1 MEDILDQVK
10 KLTADEL
17 RTRLKEHGE
26 IVGPILPTTIAL
38 FQKRL
43 ARKILASQ
51 QTTSTADS
59 KTSDDSGITSL
70 SNENGTGK
78 DQSNHECVNGTSI
91 AGATNCP
98 PDASTKV
105 SNGLASSKTIPEGEK
120 YQDSESKIN
129 LEASHFY
136 GVSLPTTFQKEDIED
151 MCFVFTDKD
160 LALKTVKKYTGARFK
175 VFKLKSEAD
184 EFSLNSADVNSPWKK
199 ESKAANETS
208 FLSTGVSVESCP
220 YKAPKIQELT
230 ALRKKIEQG
239 ECRVVENMFWE
250 NPRMLISSGDTPV
263 ILQESARY
271 NALHVAAKSNQPAMC
286 QLILDTLE
294 DPNLIDKL
302 YAHTKET
309 QLTRTNRIN
318 FIVDLYLNTPD
329 KGSCE
334 SPLHFACK
342 FGHKD
347 VVSVIVSHP
356 KVDRFFRN
364 SNGQTAADVICSR
377 CSNPDEN
384 LKDEIKELLEG
395 QYYVPL
401 VRSEDNTTQP
411 VIGPPWSPD
420 SKNPAMNVPFSS
432 WSPKDPLMAVKACAG
447 PMTPSRAEQF
457 HKQWTTPPSGSPDYI
472 RRKFVITRRE
482 DSDKGMERLGRDLA
496 HQMQVPWLEYWEFLQ
511 TYADLSSEDGLDLL
525 EEYFQKQ
532 RIALCIADGI
542 EKLDLLAMNHVNGAG
557 TDIGISQYSNFSWNL
572 LALREEVEKD
582 LESSDRENDFDS
594 IDLGEE
600 AFSSPKRE
608 PQIQNGGA
616 CKLENGGGPLVNNG
630 TPPSMRSSY
639 LRNQN
644 LYSTPVSGD
653 SYGYGRAG
661 LLNRSMERSD
671 LMFQSTDSIT
681 GNGSPI
687 SCLSALFAK
696 LSLLDRSRSSPRGI
710 SKFVTCTSCMGN
722 RSQYISSPG
731 DYPMDSSYMSVKP
744 YGKVPYFKE
753 ANDTYNAHIAAHEGG
768 EAVSQNNIPVSV
780 WKRPPLTK
788 IEREELESE
797 KLKESSAAKADMNW
811 RSSKQPSFGSESDQ
825 DPSSL
830 TQSQNS
836 ELDDSINELTNNFKK
851 KVEVQDEESVVS
863 QSEDSSSIDW
873 QNASNRL
880 NVTLEMDRDKISG
893 IVFESLFETLNERKN
908 LENVSNY
915 RSAPTP
921 TRQDI
926 VVDLKEELLLKS
938 DMIIADVA
946 VIPFHC
952 SVAEMHLFIDIPFKV
967 IHVDHEMDKSIDVE
981 ANLPAIIDVKF
992 NFIGRDVTQALAIS
1006 NSLKSKMFFIHG
1018 YRPTKA
1024 DLDAYRA
1031 MEGAPV
1037 DNDRYPTV
1045 QKWRAQVLS
1054 YATDSTFSWQSPA
1067 KARKQ
1072 SNLSS
1077 SFPLGSA
1084 KPQSDSPIT
1093 FSPVAP
1099 RSPRHS
1105 MTSSL
1110 TMPNIRTQL
1119 FSPSGPK
1126 NRWSM
1131 IN

>member
-10 KLTADEL
+10 KLSADDL
-17 RTRLKEHGE
+17 RTQLKEYGE
-26 IVGPILPTTIAL
+26 SVGPILPTTIAL

-51 QTTSTADS
+51 QTTNSRTPE
-59 KTSDDSGITSL
+59 DSGQISS
-70 SNENGTGK
+70 SNENNVDK
-78 DQSNHECVNGTSI
+78 SNDECVEAANSQS
-91 AGATNCP
+91 GAP
-98 PDASTKV
+98 M
-105 SNGLASSKTIPEGEK
+105 SNGLPTSSTEGEK
-120 YQDSESKIN
+120 SQDCD
-129 LEASHFY
+129 LEASSFY
-136 GVSLPTTFQKEDIED
+136 GVSLPDAFQKDDIED
-151 MCFVFTDKD
+151 KCFVFTDKD

-175 VFKLKSEAD
+175 VFKSKSEAD

-199 ESKAANETS
+199 EPKATSETS
-208 FLSTGVSVESCP
+208 GVSVESCP

-309 QLTRTNRIN
+309 QQTRTNRIN

-347 VVSVIVSHP
+347 CVSVIVSHP

-364 SNGQTAADVICSR
+364 NNGQTASDVICSR
-377 CSNPDEN
+377 CTNPDET

-542 EKLDLLAMNHVNGAG
+542 EKLDQLAMSHVSG
-557 TDIGISQYSNFSWNL
+557 TGNDIGISQYSNFSWNL

-582 LESSDRENDFDS
+582 LESSNRENDFDS
-594 IDLGEE
+594 IDLDEE
-600 AFSSPKRE
+600 VFNSPKRE
-608 PQIQNGGA
+608 PHIQNGGA
-616 CKLENGGGPLVNNG
+616 CKLENGVTNG
-630 TPPSMRSSY
+630 TPPSMRSSF
-639 LRNQN
+639 LRNNQN
-644 LYSTPVSGD
+644 LYSTPVGGD

-681 GNGSPI
+681 GSGSPI

-710 SKFVTCTSCMGN
+710 SKFVSCTSCMGN
-722 RSQYISSPG
+722 RSQYIASPG
-731 DYPMDSSYMSVKP
+731 DYPMDASYMSTKP
-744 YGKVPYFKE
+744 YSKVPYFKE
-753 ANDTYNAHIAAHEGG
+753 ANDTYNEHIAAHEAG
-768 EAVSQNNIPVSV
+768 EVSNQNNAPVSV

-788 IEREELESE
+788 LEREALESE
-797 KLKESSAAKADMNW
+797 KLKESTAANSDMNW
-811 RSSKQPSFGSESDQ
+811 RSNKQPSLGSESDP
-825 DPSSL
+825 DPSLL
-830 TQSQNS
+830 TQCS
-836 ELDDSINELTNNFKK
+836 ELEDGINELTNNFKK
-851 KVEVQDEESVVS
+851 KIDVKDQENAVDP
-863 QSEDSSSIDW
+863 SEDGSSIDW
-873 QNASNRL
+873 QNATNRL

-915 RSAPTP
+915 RSAPVI

-926 VVDLKEELLLKS
+926 VVDLKGEQLLKS
-938 DMIIADVA
+938 DTIVADVA

-952 SVAEMHLFIDIPFKV
+952 SVAEMHLFNDIPFKV
-967 IHVDHEMDKSIDVE
+967 IHDDIEMDKGIDME
-981 ANLPAIIDVKF
+981 ASLPAIIDVKF
-992 NFIGRDVTQALAIS
+992 NFIGRDVTQALAIG

-1037 DNDRYPTV
+1037 DTDRYPTV
-1045 QKWRAQVLS
+1045 HKWRIQTLS

-1084 KPQSDSPIT
+1084 RPQGDSPIT

-1105 MTSSL
+1105 MSSSL

-1119 FSPSGPK
+1119 FSPGGPK

>member
-1 MEDILDQVK
+1 MYMYLYV
-10 KLTADEL
+10 
-17 RTRLKEHGE
+17 
-26 IVGPILPTTIAL
+26 
-38 FQKRL
+38 FQ
-43 ARKILASQ
+43 
-51 QTTSTADS
+51 
-59 KTSDDSGITSL
+59 
-70 SNENGTGK
+70 
-78 DQSNHECVNGTSI
+78 
-91 AGATNCP
+91 NC
-98 PDASTKV
+98 
-105 SNGLASSKTIPEGEK
+105 
-120 YQDSESKIN
+120 
-129 LEASHFY
+129 
-136 GVSLPTTFQKEDIED
+136 
-151 MCFVFTDKD
+151 
-160 LALKTVKKYTGARFK
+160 
-175 VFKLKSEAD
+175 
-184 EFSLNSADVNSPWKK
+184 
-199 ESKAANETS
+199 ET
-208 FLSTGVSVESCP
+208 
-220 YKAPKIQELT
+220 
-230 ALRKKIEQG
+230 
-239 ECRVVENMFWE
+239 
-250 NPRMLISSGDTPV
+250 
-263 ILQESARY
+263 
-271 NALHVAAKSNQPAMC
+271 
-286 QLILDTLE
+286 
-294 DPNLIDKL
+294 
-302 YAHTKET
+302 
-309 QLTRTNRIN
+309 
-318 FIVDLYLNTPD
+318 
-329 KGSCE
+329 
-334 SPLHFACK
+334 PLHFACK

-356 KVDRFFRN
+356 KVDRNLRN
-364 SNGQTAADVICSR
+364 NNGQTASEVICSR
-377 CSNPDEN
+377 CSKPEEN

-457 HKQWTTPPSGSPDYI
+457 HKQWTTPPSGSSDYI

-496 HQMQVPWLEYWEFLQ
+496 HQMQIPWLEYWEFLQ
-511 TYADLSSEDGLDLL
+511 TYADLSSEDGFDLL

-542 EKLDLLAMNHVNGAG
+542 EKLDLLAMNHANGTG
-557 TDIGISQYSNFSWNL
+557 TDIGISQYSNLSWNL

-582 LESSDRENDFDS
+582 LESSDHENDFDS
-594 IDLGEE
+594 IDLDEE
-600 AFSSPKRE
+600 ILNSPKRE
-608 PQIQNGGA
+608 PQIQNGDA
-616 CKLENGGGPLVNNG
+616 CKLENGGGAIATNG

-639 LRNQN
+639 LRNTQN
-644 LYSTPVSGD
+644 LYSTPISGE

-661 LLNRSMERSD
+661 LLSRSMERSD
-671 LMFQSTDSIT
+671 LMFQSTDSMA

-710 SKFVTCTSCMGN
+710 SKFITCTSCMGN
-722 RSQYISSPG
+722 RSQHISSPG
-731 DYPMDSSYMSVKP
+731 DHPMDASYVSTKP
-744 YGKVPYFKE
+744 YSKVPYFKE

-768 EAVSQNNIPVSV
+768 ETANPSNVPVSV

-788 IEREELESE
+788 LEREELESE
-797 KLKESSAAKADMNW
+797 KLRESSAAKADMNW
-811 RSSKQPSFGSESDQ
+811 RNSKQPSLGSESDS

-830 TQSQNS
+830 TQSHNS
-836 ELDDSINELTNNFKK
+836 ELDESIKELTNNFKK
-851 KVEVQDEESVVS
+851 KVELQKEEDVVN
-863 QSEDSSSIDW
+863 QSEDGSSIDW

-915 RSAPTP
+915 RSAPTQ
-921 TRQDI
+921 TRRDI
-926 VVDLKEELLLKS
+926 VVDLKEEPLYKR
-938 DMIIADVA
+938 DIIIADVA

-952 SVAEMHLFIDIPFKV
+952 SVAEMHLFNDIPFKV
-967 IHVDHEMDKSIDVE
+967 IHGEVEMDKSMDME
-981 ANLPAIIDVKF
+981 ATLPAIIDVKF

-1018 YRPTKA
+1018 YRPTKS

-1031 MEGAPV
+1031 MEGASV

-1045 QKWRAQVLS
+1045 QKWRTQVLS
-1054 YATDSTFSWQSPA
+1054 YTTDSTFSWQSPA
-1067 KARKQ
+1067 RARKQ

-1077 SFPLGSA
+1077 SFPLGSSKSQA
-1084 KPQSDSPIT
+1084 DSPIT

-1105 MTSSL
+1105 MSSSL

-1119 FSPSGPK
+1119 FSSSGPK

>member
-10 KLTADEL
+10 KLSADEL
-17 RTRLKEHGE
+17 RTQLKEYGE
-26 IVGPILPTTIAL
+26 TVGPILPTTISL

-43 ARKILASQ
+43 ARKILASH
-51 QTTSTADS
+51 QTTSTTIS
-59 KTSDDSGITSL
+59 KPSIDDSAVTSL
-70 SNENGTGK
+70 SKGKEGKNDRCINGAVVR
-78 DQSNHECVNGTSI
+78 S
-91 AGATNCP
+91 TNSQP
-98 PDASTKV
+98 ESSTA
-105 SNGLASSKTIPEGEK
+105 SNGLASFKIVPEGEK
-120 YQDSESKIN
+120 SQDNKTKIN
-129 LEASHFY
+129 LEACHFY
-136 GVSLPTTFQKEDIED
+136 GISLPATIHKEEIED
-151 MCFVFTDKD
+151 KCFVFTDKD

-175 VFKLKSEAD
+175 VFKSKPEAD

-199 ESKAANETS
+199 ESKGPTESS

-220 YKAPKIQELT
+220 FKAPKIQELT

-250 NPRMLISSGDTPV
+250 NPRLLISSGDTPV
-263 ILQESARY
+263 ILQESSRY
-271 NALHVAAKSNQPAMC
+271 NALHVAAKNNQAAMC

-302 YAHTKET
+302 YAHTNET

-318 FIVDLYLNTPD
+318 FVVDLYLNTPD

-364 SNGQTAADVICSR
+364 NYGQTAADVICSR
-377 CSNPDEN
+377 CTDPDEN

-542 EKLDLLAMNHVNGAG
+542 EKLDQLAVSHASVAG
-557 TDIGISQYSNFSWNL
+557 SDIGISQYSNFSWNL

-582 LESSDRENDFDS
+582 LESSDHDNDFDS
-594 IDLGEE
+594 IDLDEE
-600 AFSSPKRE
+600 VFSSPKRE
-608 PQIQNGGA
+608 PQLQNGGA
-616 CKLENGGGPLVNNG
+616 CKVENGVGSLATNG

-639 LRNQN
+639 LRNNQN
-644 LYSTPVSGD
+644 LYSTPVGGEN
-653 SYGYGRAG
+653 YGYGRAG
-661 LLNRSMERSD
+661 FLNRSMERSD
-671 LMFQSTDSIT
+671 LMFQSTDSMT

-710 SKFVTCTSCMGN
+710 SKFISCTSCMGN

-731 DYPMDSSYMSVKP
+731 DYPMDASYVSVKP
-744 YGKVPYFKE
+744 YSKIPYFKE
-753 ANDTYNAHIAAHEGG
+753 ANDTYNAHVASHEGS
-768 EAVSQNNIPVSV
+768 ESVTQSNVPVSV

-797 KLKESSAAKADMNW
+797 KLKVSPGAKSDMNW
-811 RSSKQPSFGSESDQ
+811 RSSKPTSFGSESD
-825 DPSSL
+825 PEPNLL
-830 TQSQNS
+830 TDSQSS
-836 ELDDSINELTNNFKK
+836 ELDDSINELTNNLK
-851 KVEVQDEESVVS
+851 KVELQEGKVSVN
-863 QSEDSSSIDW
+863 QSEDGSSIDW
-873 QNASNRL
+873 QNASSRL

-893 IVFESLFETLNERKN
+893 IMFESLFETLNERKN

-915 RSAPTP
+915 RSAPIQ

-938 DMIIADVA
+938 DMIVADVA

-952 SVAEMHLFIDIPFKV
+952 SVAEMHLFNDIPFKV
-967 IHVDHEMDKSIDVE
+967 IQDNPEMDKSMDME
-981 ANLPAIIDVKF
+981 THLPAIIDVKF
-992 NFIGRDVTQALAIS
+992 NFIGRDITQALTIS

-1018 YRPTKA
+1018 YRPTKS

-1031 MEGAPV
+1031 MEGATV

-1067 KARKQ
+1067 KVRKQ

-1084 KPQSDSPIT
+1084 KPQSDNPIT

-1119 FSPSGPK
+1119 FSSSGPK